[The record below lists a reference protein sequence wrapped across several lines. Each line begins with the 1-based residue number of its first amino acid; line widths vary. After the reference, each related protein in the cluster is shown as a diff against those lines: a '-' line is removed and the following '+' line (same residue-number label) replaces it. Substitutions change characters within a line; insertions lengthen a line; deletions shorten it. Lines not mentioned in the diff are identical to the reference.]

1 MDRRK
6 IAIHMEQQVI
16 PSISNCIYVHHFWLE
31 LAKPIPTLDDRRARN
46 EEAARL
52 DHENLYYLFFPEK

>member
-1 MDRRK
+1 
-6 IAIHMEQQVI
+6 MEQQVI

-46 EEAARL
+46 EGAAKL